1 MYIIIIGC
9 GKVGQTLT
17 EYLAGENH
25 DIVVIDTNAS
35 KIEKV
40 VHQYDVLGLC
50 GNGANYDILLE
61 ARANR
66 ADVVI
71 CVTAQDELN
80 ILAGLMAKN
89 MGANHLIARVR
100 NPDYSKQKDILRE
113 QFGFSMLINPEL
125 EAASEI
131 RRMIM
136 FPSAMKVDTFS
147 NGRIELAEI
156 KLNNEN
162 KVIGKKLSEL
172 HTISKSSVLIC
183 AVRRKDDV
191 IIPSGDYILEEKDH
205 IYVTGTHR
213 YLASFCLDIGAYKE
227 KINDVMII
235 GGSRIAFYLT
245 RALLFQGIKVKIIER
260 DHKKCY
266 EFAKQ
271 FPNALIIEADG
282 SDEEILLEEGIEH
295 TDALVCLTGL
305 DEENLILSMA
315 AKQLG
320 VKKSIAKMNRT
331 SLSSLIDNIGVDNV
345 VSPKNIV
352 ASQIIGYLRAKSSDD
367 ENSSV
372 KTLYKLVNG
381 KVEALEFI
389 VTERFKGLS
398 LKLMD
403 LKLRNGILVCGIF
416 RNNEMIIPN
425 GQDTLEV
432 NDHVIVITSD
442 PMIRNLNDIIGD

>member
-352 ASQIIGYLRAKSSDD
+352 ASQIIGYLRDKYYDD

>member
-191 IIPSGDYILEEKDH
+191 IIPSGDFILEEKDH

>member
-416 RNNEMIIPN
+416 RKNEMIIPN

>member
-25 DIVVIDTNAS
+25 DVVVIDTNAS

-50 GNGANYDILLE
+50 GNGANHDILLE
-61 ARANR
+61 AGANR

-156 KLNNEN
+156 KLNNDN

-191 IIPSGDYILEEKDH
+191 IIPSGEFVLEEKDH

-416 RNNEMIIPN
+416 RKNEMIIPN

>member
-9 GKVGQTLT
+9 GKVRQTLT

-352 ASQIIGYLRAKSSDD
+352 ASQIIGYLS
-367 ENSSV
+367 
-372 KTLYKLVNG
+372 
-381 KVEALEFI
+381 
-389 VTERFKGLS
+389 
-398 LKLMD
+398 
-403 LKLRNGILVCGIF
+403 
-416 RNNEMIIPN
+416 
-425 GQDTLEV
+425 
-432 NDHVIVITSD
+432 
-442 PMIRNLNDIIGD
+442 

>member
-1 MYIIIIGC
+1 
-9 GKVGQTLT
+9 
-17 EYLAGENH
+17 
-25 DIVVIDTNAS
+25 
-35 KIEKV
+35 
-40 VHQYDVLGLC
+40 
-50 GNGANYDILLE
+50 
-61 ARANR
+61 
-66 ADVVI
+66 
-71 CVTAQDELN
+71 
-80 ILAGLMAKN
+80 
-89 MGANHLIARVR
+89 
-100 NPDYSKQKDILRE
+100 
-113 QFGFSMLINPEL
+113 
-125 EAASEI
+125 
-131 RRMIM
+131 M